1 MSTHT
6 HKYLC
11 AFTHSQK
18 QHDKYS
24 CTEWMNA
31 QTGMWVF
38 GIKTACTVDGRS
50 TQDSKVL
57 PSSVCRFLLVPQV
70 VDTKLGAIFPDS
82 GYGNQNLTDAQ
93 QVLYHR
99 NTAHPTFHFGYAQ
112 SHQDSKA
119 WYWTQVT
126 PLTCFELVIFL
137 LQPSWLY
144 WINSIYDQALLKVG
158 KWKWVMHSLS
168 LYSFNHGG
176 QSKSNH
182 KIIRNRRF

>member
-119 WYWTQVT
+119 DTELKLHPWRASNLWSFCFS
-126 PLTCFELVIFL
+126 PLDYIGLIASMTKPC
-137 LQPSWLY
+137 
-144 WINSIYDQALLKVG
+144 
-158 KWKWVMHSLS
+158 
-168 LYSFNHGG
+168 
-176 QSKSNH
+176 
-182 KIIRNRRF
+182 